1 VQLAPDDPWAS
12 YGRTEV
18 EIVRPAEGT
27 FTVRPAPEGERG
39 PWPWPSAQPVYVL
52 TAWDPGPERPSE
64 ADNRERQAALE
75 ADLRPRAGAL
85 WSAVGV
91 DPVTGHREEGVAVGG
106 IPESAV
112 RALGA
117 RYGQDAVF
125 AWTPVEWAIVS
136 CRDGRRVATGWS
148 LASPDPGA

>member
-1 VQLAPDDPWAS
+1 MALAVGTARLRPD
-12 YGRTEV
+12 T
-18 EIVRPAEGT
+18 
-27 FTVRPAPEGERG
+27 
-39 PWPWPSAQPVYVL
+39 
-52 TAWDPGPERPSE
+52 WDPGPERPSE
-64 ADNRERQAALE
+64 AVNRERQAALE

-85 WSAVGV
+85 WAAVGV
-91 DPVTGHREEGVAVGG
+91 DPATGHREEGVSVTG
-106 IPESAV
+106 ISESAV

-148 LASPDPGA
+148 LA